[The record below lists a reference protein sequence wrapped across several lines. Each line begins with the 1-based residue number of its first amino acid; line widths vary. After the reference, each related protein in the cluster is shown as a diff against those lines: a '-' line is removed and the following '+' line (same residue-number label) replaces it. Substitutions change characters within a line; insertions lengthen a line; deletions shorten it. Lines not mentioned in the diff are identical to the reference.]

1 MTGASVDPQP
11 TTPTAAPIRV
21 FVVEDQ
27 TKILKNQLRLFEGHQ
42 EIEIIGTA
50 LSGEAALEEVPK
62 VMPDVLLLDLG
73 LPRMSGIDVTRAVK
87 ASYPKVEI
95 LIFTIFDEED
105 KVLEAVKAGASGY
118 LLKGAPVDKIIEA
131 IKEVRAG
138 GTVIQPNLARRLLR
152 HFRVEPD
159 SSPVPTEPLPAPPA
173 AEAAPVAEAGP
184 VQTPETLA
192 ASAEDPPLKPLS
204 DREREILQLIAKGVS
219 NSEAAR
225 LLNLSKATIRTHL
238 EHIYRKLEVTNRV
251 EAVTEGI
258 RKGLISV

>member
-1 MTGASVDPQP
+1 VE
-11 TTPTAAPIRV
+11 TPPAVVSAPIRV

-27 TKILKNQLRLFEGHQ
+27 TRILKNQLRLLENNRD
-42 EIEIIGTA
+42 IEIVGTA
-50 LSGEAALEEVPK
+50 LSGEAALEEVPRTT
-62 VMPDVLLLDLG
+62 PDVLLLDLG
-73 LPRMSGIDVTRAVK
+73 LPRMSGIDVTRHVK
-87 ASYPKVEI
+87 TRWPQVEI

-118 LLKGAPVDKIIEA
+118 LLKGTPADKIIEA

-159 SSPVPTEPLPAPPA
+159 ARPAPEAPA
-173 AEAAPVAEAGP
+173 APSEEP
-184 VQTPETLA
+184 Q
-192 ASAEDPPLKPLS
+192 LKPLS
-204 DREREILQLIAKGVS
+204 DRESEILQLIAKGVS

-225 LLNLSKATIRTHL
+225 MLNLSKATIRTHL